1 MEKNSVKNNTN
12 KHQNVSSVDAENLPV
27 IAGVEITTDDAGRF
41 NLNALHKAS
50 GVGEDKS
57 PSQWLRRKSTKELIE
72 ELKRNLLK
80 ECQNVNL
87 HSAQKPIDTANG
99 GIAPGTF
106 AHELLA
112 IEYAGWI
119 SPAFRLQVNQTF
131 LDFRAGKLAP
141 VNSSLPDF
149 NNPAAAARAWAD
161 EYEAKNKAIGY
172 VHRQDQYIE
181 HLENLFQ
188 PGMTPFQFCKQL
200 NGVNVQQINT
210 FLADHNWLYDER
222 PESRKASWRVKH
234 YARDLYLTEKHQR
247 VAPEDAESFDAYK
260 PVLKRKGAIWLY
272 RHYLKGNLPMKQ
284 GWDGKFTH
292 DIELAGAA

>member
-1 MEKNSVKNNTN
+1 MKNNTN
-12 KHQNVSSVDAENLPV
+12 KCQNVSTVNAENLPV
-27 IAGVEITTDDAGRF
+27 IAGVEITTDAVGRF

-50 GVGEDKS
+50 GAGESKE
-57 PSQWLRRKSTKELIE
+57 PNKWLRNKQAQELIA
-72 ELKRNLLK
+72 ELR
-80 ECQNVNL
+80 VNL
-87 HSAQKPIDTANG
+87 SVGQEVIKTVKG
-99 GIAPGTF
+99 GISPGTF

-119 SPAFRLQVNQTF
+119 SPSFRLQVNQTF
-131 LDFRAGKLAP
+131 LDFRTGKLAP
-141 VNSSLPDF
+141 VNSSMPDF
-149 NNPAAAARAWAD
+149 NDPAAAARAWAD

-172 VHRQDQYIE
+172 VHRQAQYIE

-200 NGVNVQQINT
+200 NGVNVQQINA

-222 PESRKASWRVKH
+222 PDSRKAAWRVKH
-234 YARDLYLTEKHQR
+234 YARDLYLTEKRQR
-247 VAPEDAESFDAYK
+247 VDPEDAESFDAYK

-292 DIELAGAA
+292 DIDLAGAA

>member
-1 MEKNSVKNNTN
+1 MLVNESGLYTLILKSRKKQARRFKRWIT
-12 KHQNVSSVDAENLPV
+12 AEVLPS
-27 IAGVEITTDDAGRF
+27 IRATGAYI
-41 NLNALHKAS
+41 L
-50 GVGEDKS
+50 S
-57 PSQWLRRKSTKELIE
+57 P
-72 ELKRNLLK
+72 
-80 ECQNVNL
+80 
-87 HSAQKPIDTANG
+87 
-99 GIAPGTF
+99 
-106 AHELLA
+106 
-112 IEYAGWI
+112 
-119 SPAFRLQVNQTF
+119 
-131 LDFRAGKLAP
+131 
-141 VNSSLPDF
+141 NSSLPDF
-149 NNPAAAARAWAD
+149 NDPASAARAWAD

-172 VHRQDQYIE
+172 VHRQAQYIE

-222 PESRKASWRVKH
+222 PDSRKASWRVKH

>member
-1 MEKNSVKNNTN
+1 MQYLLESSLEKNSVKNNTN
-12 KHQNVSSVDAENLPV
+12 KCQNVSTVNAENLPV
-27 IAGVEITTDDAGRF
+27 IAGVEITTDAVGRF

-50 GVGEDKS
+50 GAGESKE
-57 PSQWLRRKSTKELIE
+57 PNKWLRNKQAQELIA
-72 ELKRNLLK
+72 ELR
-80 ECQNVNL
+80 VNL
-87 HSAQKPIDTANG
+87 SVGQEVIKTVKG
-99 GIAPGTF
+99 GISPGTF

-119 SPAFRLQVNQTF
+119 SPSFRLQVNQTF
-131 LDFRAGKLAP
+131 LDFRTGKLAP
-141 VNSSLPDF
+141 VNSSMPDF
-149 NNPAAAARAWAD
+149 NDPAAAARAWAD

-172 VHRQDQYIE
+172 VHRQAQYIE

-200 NGVNVQQINT
+200 NGVNVQQINA

-222 PESRKASWRVKH
+222 PDSRKAAWRVKH
-234 YARDLYLTEKHQR
+234 YARDLYLTEKRQR
-247 VAPEDAESFDAYK
+247 VDPEDAESFDAYK

-292 DIELAGAA
+292 DIDLAGAA